1 MIEHTRDAALVNAL
15 VGRDFPGCDMAELLA
30 NPLNVCLIEGDSG
43 TLFAWRG
50 PGIYEAH
57 FFSRVRGRHA
67 LERARWAIDY
77 MKERHGARMFW
88 ALVPMDSR
96 KVRMFTRMVGWKPAG
111 IFTTQH
117 GPCEAFVSE
126 NVECLQS

>member
-1 MIEHTRDAALVNAL
+1 MIETRDIALVNSL

-30 NPLNVCLIEGDSG
+30 NPLNVCLIEGESG

-57 FFSRVRGRHA
+57 VFYTARGREA
-67 LERARWAIDY
+67 LDIIRRALDHMRE
-77 MKERHGARMFW
+77 KHGARLFW
-88 ALVPMDSR
+88 AMVPLESR
-96 KVRMFTRMVGWKPAG
+96 KVRMFARLVGWKHSG

-117 GPCEAFVSE
+117 GDCEAFVSE
-126 NVECLQS
+126 NVECFLS